1 MTSHMV
7 RLKEM
12 LIRSSSVGFN
22 LTLCLSQLRNNTIR
36 PDTGLTLKHVAL
48 MGSGAVTTGFRHL
61 IRPRRMEQDI
71 GATFRRLGVIY
82 AADDAV
88 SVDMNVLG
96 IPLGVNVEPAL
107 IDSGRKFIDIELEL
121 VGKFPDLGSDDVYQ
135 SIERGVS
142 KSILPFMIVV

>member
-1 MTSHMV
+1 
-7 RLKEM
+7 
-12 LIRSSSVGFN
+12 
-22 LTLCLSQLRNNTIR
+22 
-36 PDTGLTLKHVAL
+36 
-48 MGSGAVTTGFRHL
+48 
-61 IRPRRMEQDI
+61 MEQDI

-121 VGKFPDLGSDDVYQ
+121 VGKFLDLGSDDVFQ
-135 SIERGVS
+135 RIERGGVQ
-142 KSILPFMIVV
+142 KHLAVHDCRINLTRPIVGLGVGLGFHQLIDALAKLIVQGFRAFDIRNLNKDREKPQMLTYVGQR